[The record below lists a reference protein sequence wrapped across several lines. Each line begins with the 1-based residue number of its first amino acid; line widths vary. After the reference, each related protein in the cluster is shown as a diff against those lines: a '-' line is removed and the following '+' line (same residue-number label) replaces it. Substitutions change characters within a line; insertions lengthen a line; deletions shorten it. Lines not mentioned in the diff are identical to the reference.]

1 MQSRTS
7 LLGMEEDMVV
17 YMDGWIRTMVV
28 DAHGSKGSGCI
39 KEPSHASI
47 CNKGPK
53 RTIALTS
60 RMVLGA

>member
-1 MQSRTS
+1 
-7 LLGMEEDMVV
+7 MEQNVV
-17 YMDGWIRTMVV
+17 VHMDGRIRTMVV

-47 CNKGPK
+47 CKKGPR